1 MEVLGRDK
9 WPRRKLL
16 GEVTEVTKVTKVIK
30 CRIDLNF
37 DHPAS

>member
-1 MEVLGRDK
+1 MEVLGSDTWR
-9 WPRRKLL
+9 PRKLL
-16 GEVTEVTKVTKVIK
+16 GRVTEVTEVTEVIK